1 MSRIASWPPAS
12 AAFASFRARAL
23 GQRSLALGGA
33 AAAVVAIAQG
43 WTGLGLL
50 LFVAALLPFVLVG
63 RRAARACPRNLRARR
78 PRAAR
83 CGSGAWSRRGRF
95 LVCFLRYPSSS

>member
-33 AAAVVAIAQG
+33 AAAVVAIAQ
-43 WTGLGLL
+43 
-50 LFVAALLPFVLVG
+50 VAALLPFVLGG

-78 PRAAR
+78 PPPAR
-83 CGSGAWSRRGRF
+83 CSLRIRR
-95 LVCFLRYPSSS
+95 LV

>member
-50 LFVAALLPFVLVG
+50 LFVVALLPFVLVG

-78 PRAAR
+78 PPPAR
-83 CGSGAWSRRGRF
+83 CSLRIRR
-95 LVCFLRYPSSS
+95 LV